1 MNDDTSDHPGSPAQD
16 IDTGEPIS
24 VLSQLEEEPSG
35 GFVHRLRARL
45 GRRITS
51 SQVASFAWNVPILV
65 LLEFL
70 NMLFRLFQPKQ
81 EKGGPS

>member
-1 MNDDTSDHPGSPAQD
+1 MNDDTFDDPGSRGPDFDA
-16 IDTGEPIS
+16 GEPIS
-24 VLSQLEEEPSG
+24 QLAQLEEEPSA
-35 GFVHRLRARL
+35 GFVRRLRASL
-45 GRRITS
+45 GRRIAS
-51 SQVASFAWNVPILV
+51 SQVASFAWNVPVLV